1 MRLSARIGLA
11 LVRRAHIR
19 LSVPVSRALL
29 QYRALTKSMGAVIC
43 KAAKDMRRFSVL
55 LSSCPVSAL
64 SAALI
69 SCAGPMND
77 PLGKHIYQEW
87 VAEAANPG
95 LPNQGTPGGNA
106 AATDAFIF
114 RMKAV
119 KDYEYYN
126 YVTNLRRGTTWG
138 EFGSDSVKIVLDSLV
153 ALTGGTET
161 KAALGAASA
170 GVTGATTSIKKNV
183 LFDQSITT
191 FITKM
196 DTVRLNKWNDILCK
210 MGRCKDHPPAQRY
223 TVAEAFVD
231 LEDYGHCGTLDAALR
246 DVAVKTSEEQ
256 KKAKEAND
264 KINRIPTLDQLL
276 KK

>member
-1 MRLSARIGLA
+1 MS
-11 LVRRAHIR
+11 
-19 LSVPVSRALL
+19 
-29 QYRALTKSMGAVIC
+29 
-43 KAAKDMRRFSVL
+43 
-55 LSSCPVSAL
+55 
-64 SAALI
+64 
-69 SCAGPMND
+69 D
-77 PLGKHIYQEW
+77 PLAKQAYQQL
-87 VAEAANPG
+87 VTEAASGG
-95 LPNQGTPGGNA
+95 LPPGNA
-106 AATDAFIF
+106 TASESFVF
-114 RMKAV
+114 RVKAV

-126 YVTNLRRGTTWG
+126 YVTNLRRGTSWG

-170 GVTGATTSIKKNV
+170 GVTGATASIKKNV

-196 DTVRLNKWNDILCK
+196 DTLRLNKWNDILCK
-210 MGRCKDHPPAQRY
+210 LGRCKDHLPDYRY

-231 LEDYGHCGTLDAALR
+231 FEEYGRCGTLDAALR
-246 DVAVKTSEEQ
+246 DVATKTSEED

-264 KINRIPTLDQLL
+264 SINRVPTLDQLL